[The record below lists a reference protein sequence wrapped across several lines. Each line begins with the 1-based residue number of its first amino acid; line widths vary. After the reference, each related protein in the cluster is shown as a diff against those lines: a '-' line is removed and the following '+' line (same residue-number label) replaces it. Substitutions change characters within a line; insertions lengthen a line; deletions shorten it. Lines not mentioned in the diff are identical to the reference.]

1 MAEVASSSSHES
13 SKKSVAKALPK
24 NALVCPDHLTGRL
37 VIVFADGELQ
47 TPAQLRAQIM
57 RPLEFMQ
64 AAAWFFARQS
74 PGMKRHREEPPLPL
88 GHILAQF
95 SPCVPVRVM
104 CGCVATACRRMT
116 TAPAGMYV
124 ISKTTGR
131 WARWIM
137 ERVTVG
143 RVKKVQVRLQRRACC
158 AMRCAYRASACVRC
172 VCDTC
177 CRKRWLVSRSVA
189 AHRSG
194 CIKRA
199 AAFIVVCRLLLPP
212 ALQADATF

>member
-1 MAEVASSSSHES
+1 MQM
-13 SKKSVAKALPK
+13 K
-24 NALVCPDHLTGRL
+24 
-37 VIVFADGELQ
+37 
-47 TPAQLRAQIM
+47 
-57 RPLEFMQ
+57 RPLELVK
-64 AAAWFFARQS
+64 AAVWFFAGHL
-74 PGMKRHREEPPLPL
+74 PGIKRCRGEGPAPL
-88 GHILAQF
+88 GHMSAKF

-143 RVKKVQVRLQRRACC
+143 RVKKVQVRQQRRKCC
-158 AMRCAYRASACVRC
+158 TVRCSCGASACVRC
-172 VCDTC
+172 VFDAC
-177 CRKRWLVSRSVA
+177 CSKRRLIFRYVA

-199 AAFIVVCRLLLPP
+199 AAFILVYRLLLPP
-212 ALQADATF
+212 ALQANTTF